1 MPMAAISKSERPKFQ
16 IPLQPMDYVLEVLA
30 ILGLIFL
37 FGSSAFYYSELP
49 EQIPTH
55 FGPNGAPD
63 GFGSKTTLWLL
74 PVIGLL
80 IYSFMT
86 VINRRP
92 EGFNY
97 LVKITPENAERQY
110 TLATRMVRRL
120 KTFVVLLFA
129 YLAWRT
135 ISIAN
140 GEADSLHWWL
150 LPVVMGATLGTTFFY
165 ASLSGKKK

>member
-1 MPMAAISKSERPKFQ
+1 MPMATISKSERPKFQ
-16 IPLQPMDYVLEVLA
+16 IPLQPMDYILEVLA

-37 FGSSAFYYSELP
+37 FGSSAFYYDQLP
-49 EQIPTH
+49 EQIPIH
-55 FGPNGAPD
+55 FGPSGAPD
-63 GFGSKTTLWLL
+63 GYGSKTALWLL

-110 TLATRMVRRL
+110 TMATRMIRRL
-120 KTFVVLLFA
+120 KAFVVLLFA
-129 YLAWRT
+129 YLVWRT
-135 ISIAN
+135 IHIAN
-140 GEADSLHWWL
+140 GEAESLQGWL
-150 LPVVMGATLGTTFFY
+150 LPVVLVVTLGTTFFY
-165 ASLSGKKK
+165 ISQAATRK

>member
-1 MPMAAISKSERPKFQ
+1 MPMATISKSERPKLQ
-16 IPLQPMDYVLEVLA
+16 IPLQPVDYILEVLA
-30 ILGLIFL
+30 FLGLIFL
-37 FGSSAFYYSELP
+37 FGSSAFYYSQLP

-110 TLATRMVRRL
+110 TMATRMLRRL

-129 YLAWRT
+129 YLVWRT
-135 ISIAN
+135 IGIAN
-140 GEADSLHWWL
+140 EEAHGLGWWL
-150 LPVVMGATLGTTFFY
+150 LPVVLGATMGTTFFY
-165 ASLSGKKK
+165 IFRSTARK